1 MLTVVGMRY
10 CLRRSTTGGTIPKQ
24 DNFYVDFYY
33 YIYDLCTYFVRSA
46 NITYLCCGR
55 EVPKQ
60 VGKNSHTHDWEV
72 WLRGVSDKTG
82 KRDKIENFIDK
93 VRRANTLHCVTV
105 FMQ

>member
-1 MLTVVGMRY
+1 M
-10 CLRRSTTGGTIPKQ
+10 
-24 DNFYVDFYY
+24 
-33 YIYDLCTYFVRSA
+33 
-46 NITYLCCGR
+46 
-55 EVPKQ
+55 PKQ